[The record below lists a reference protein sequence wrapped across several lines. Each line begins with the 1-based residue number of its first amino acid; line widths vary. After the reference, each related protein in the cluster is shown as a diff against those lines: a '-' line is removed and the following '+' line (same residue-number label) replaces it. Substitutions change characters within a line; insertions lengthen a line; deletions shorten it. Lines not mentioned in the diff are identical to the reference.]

1 MKRTITTIGLAATL
15 LAASTPVMAVD
26 FSANIGW
33 QSQYFYRGI
42 FQSKSSA
49 QGGIDMEAGGFYL
62 GAWGADV
69 DDGVEIDYYGGY
81 NFEAGPVSLGV
92 GATMY
97 TYTGDFDDTYT
108 EANFSAGFAF
118 LTFDAAIG
126 TYDNFGG
133 PELDYQ
139 FYSLTAEHNGF
150 YGTIGTFADD
160 FDGTYFEAGYGST
173 LSVAD
178 TDLFDY
184 SFSVLYNDSDLN
196 LEGSGSSTNFILS
209 LSKSFDL

>member
-1 MKRTITTIGLAATL
+1 MKRTIATFGLAATL
-15 LAASTPVMAVD
+15 VAVSTPAMAVD
-26 FSANIGW
+26 WSANIGW
-33 QSQYFYRGI
+33 NSQYFYRGI

-49 QGGIDMEAGGFYL
+49 QAGIDMEAGGFYL

-81 NFEAGPVSLGV
+81 TFEAGPFSLGV

-108 EANFSAGFAF
+108 EANFSAGIGWF
-118 LTFDAAIG
+118 TFDAAIG

-133 PELDYQ
+133 PEQDYQ
-139 FYSLTAEHNGF
+139 FYSVTAEYNGF
-150 YGTIGTFADD
+150 YGTIGTFAND

-173 LSVAD
+173 LTVAE

-184 SFSVLYNDSDLN
+184 SFSVIQNDSDLN
-196 LEGSGSSTNFILS
+196 LEGDGSSTNFVLA